1 MAARSDERRRDAHLK
16 IQLGGLIIKAGLGDM
31 PRDQLLGL
39 LLDGRE
45 RARDPDTAERFA
57 QRGAR
62 EFKT

>member
-1 MAARSDERRRDAHLK
+1 MRERTDERRADAHLK

-45 RARDPDTAERFA
+45 RVRDPEIAEQFA
-57 QRGAR
+57 RRGAK
-62 EFKT
+62 EFKS